1 MLRLRDKSRV
11 VIVFPMKENALRES
25 IKEDL
30 VILGI
35 LSYQNIAGFRR
46 IYGEGKEGLTVSE
59 IVDELGPTDLPKLR
73 DLIKR
78 TFERFRTHPVA

>member
-1 MLRLRDKSRV
+1 
-11 VIVFPMKENALRES
+11 MKENALRES

-46 IYGEGKEGLTVSE
+46 LYGKDKDDLSLNE
-59 IVDELGPTDLPKLR
+59 IVDGLQPVLLSGLR

-78 TFERFRTHPVA
+78 SLYRHRTAPVAGQG